1 MRITRYSSQSASYT
15 GKKRRLKRMIVVR
28 EHFIAKP
35 GFASKLATLFKE
47 ATQIAGIKKWRV
59 LTDVTGEFNKVE
71 METEFENLADLE
83 ARLQEHM
90 NNPALK
96 EKMKGYTDMYLTG
109 GREIY
114 RVWD

>member
-1 MRITRYSSQSASYT
+1 MRITRYSNPPATYT
-15 GKKRRLKRMIVVR
+15 ERYRRIKGMIVVR
-28 EHFIAKP
+28 EFFIAKP

-47 ATQIAGIKKWRV
+47 VTKIAGMKKTRV
-59 LTDVTGEFNKVE
+59 LTDVTGEFNKVV
-71 METEFENLADLE
+71 METEFESLADLE

-90 NNPALK
+90 NNPVLK

-114 RVWD
+114 RTWE

>member
-1 MRITRYSSQSASYT
+1 
-15 GKKRRLKRMIVVR
+15 MIVVR
-28 EHFIAKP
+28 EFFIAKP

-47 ATQIAGIKKWRV
+47 VTKIAGMKKTRV
-59 LTDVTGEFNKVE
+59 LTDVTGDFNKVV

-90 NNPALK
+90 NNPALRD
-96 EKMKGYTDMYLTG
+96 KMKGYTDMYLTG